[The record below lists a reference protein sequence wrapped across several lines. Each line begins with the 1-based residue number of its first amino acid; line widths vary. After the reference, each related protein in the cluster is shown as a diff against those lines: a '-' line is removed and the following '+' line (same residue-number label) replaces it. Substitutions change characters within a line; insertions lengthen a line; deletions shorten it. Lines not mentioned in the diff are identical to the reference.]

1 MSTTVVVAIAIGF
14 VAVVVMLVIA
24 RVWAR
29 SVAEHIAN
37 QEALEAAKAF
47 QLAILK
53 QAAAK
58 KQAAEEQA
66 EKDKAAVR
74 DMDNAELERRV
85 NE

>member
-1 MSTTVVVAIAIGF
+1 MSQTAVIAIAIGF

-29 SVAEHIAN
+29 SVALHVAN

-47 QLAILK
+47 QLAVIK

-58 KQAAEEQA
+58 KQHAEEQA
-66 EKDKAAVR
+66 EKDKAAVH
-74 DMDNAELERRV
+74 DMDNAELERKV

>member
-1 MSTTVVVAIAIGF
+1 MSQAAVIAIAIGF

-29 SVAEHIAN
+29 SVALHVAN

-47 QLAILK
+47 QLAVIK

-58 KQAAEEQA
+58 KQQAEDQA
-66 EKDKAAVR
+66 EKDKAAVLE
-74 DMDNAELERRV
+74 MDNAELERKV